1 MLKELSSDEVISP
14 DEGSACQ
21 SQEGWITVDVWCH
34 PDLLFVTSPLICSG
48 PPVLVEEDSEQ
59 KSSLEWASNEG
70 AASLGEAHCER
81 LLMGSMW
88 GAYSCLTPSP

>member
-59 KSSLEWASNEG
+59 KSSLEWASTEG

>member
-1 MLKELSSDEVISP
+1 MLKELSSDEAISQ

-59 KSSLEWASNEG
+59 KSSLEWASTEG